1 VAVIPTTSFLAGC
14 SIRPLDL
21 HQNIPCVYSASFR
34 RRRVYGRVTG
44 TGANIEA
51 IEYLEEYP
59 EYLAL
64 TPDWTSMAPKSSA
77 VVARKP
83 LSPLSWNAVSNEKS
97 RLTSFACTNGRN
109 FYDTFTFDGDVCFS
123 DSKWMES
130 VWEWSSVW
138 DIDRW
143 LKVIQDQFN
152 ASQNESDDED
162 DIMFRPVCEEDFD
175 ENVEYDSEEMYYCSP
190 QAVYS
195 VCSGQSRKVEDVLK
209 VEGQLARLLLES
221 WEQSTR
227 TLFFRLWICAMTHT
241 VGPGQMGTL
250 LQMLRAHLTRSVEVE
265 ACSPSGTRGM
275 FYGMDKLL
283 TTKIR
288 VESQW
293 KYTLKM
299 CYQLR
304 EEYIGEFCYDAHLC
318 GLHVKQ
324 CIEAMGVVIP
334 PSPVSDI
341 DLS

>member
-1 VAVIPTTSFLAGC
+1 MAALPSAHFVDGRVVGPLDVYQNYGGFRPAIAGC
-14 SIRPLDL
+14 
-21 HQNIPCVYSASFR
+21 H
-34 RRRVYGRVTG
+34 RVHGPVTG
-44 TGANIEA
+44 TGANIGVA
-51 IEYLEEYP
+51 DYLEQYP
-59 EYLAL
+59 DHLAL
-64 TPDWTSMAPKSSA
+64 TPDWTKMAPKSSA
-77 VVARKP
+77 VVVRKP
-83 LSPLSWNAVSNEKS
+83 LTPLSWNAVSNEKS
-97 RLTSFACTNGRN
+97 RLTSFTCTNGRN
-109 FYDTFTFDGDVCFS
+109 YYDTFRYDGDVGFS

-130 VWEWSSVW
+130 VWEWSSPW

-143 LKVIQDQFN
+143 LRVVEEQFN
-152 ASQNESDDED
+152 LSQAESDDEGD
-162 DIMFRPVCEEDFD
+162 SMFRPVCEDDFD
-175 ENVEYDSEEMYYCSP
+175 ENVEYDTEEMYYCSP
-190 QAVYS
+190 QAVYR

-209 VEGQLARLLLES
+209 VEGQLARLLLQS

-241 VGPGQMGTL
+241 VGPHEMGTL
-250 LQMLRAHLTRSVEVE
+250 LQMLKAHVTRSVEVE
-265 ACSPSGTRGM
+265 GCSPSGTRGM

-293 KYTLKM
+293 KYTLKV

-324 CIEAMGVVIP
+324 CIESMGVVIP
-334 PSPVSDI
+334 PSPISDI